1 MQIKKINSFS
11 TSLYSFFDK
20 FEYDRYRE
28 KELMDS
34 TLHKLKKSEV
44 VIKKALSI

>member
-1 MQIKKINSFS
+1 MNLKKINSFS
-11 TSLYSFFDK
+11 TSLYNFFDN
-20 FEYDRYRE
+20 FEYDKYRE